1 MRSLLKQLVGE
12 SAIYGISGI
21 VTKFIGIFLVPLY
34 TNIFEPSDYGM
45 INIINSFF
53 FFVGIF
59 VVFALDNSAARWF
72 YDTEDLED
80 RKKTISSWFWF
91 QLLITTVVCSGII
104 LLSGFL
110 SKKLLHTNDP
120 DLFII
125 SAISV
130 FTGVLPIIVQN
141 WLRMQRK
148 AVHTVVFSLL
158 YSLLTIGLTIYFVL
172 MERSGIIGVFYAVV
186 ISNSVASIYCIFL
199 LRSWI
204 SMKYLSGKR
213 LKEMLVFALPLIP
226 TSIAFWVINSSST
239 FVLDYF
245 YDLEEVGI
253 FQLGLTISS
262 AVTLF
267 TSSFQMA
274 WGPFAYSIIKKDNA
288 KEVYSTVLTAYTIIA
303 NLIALSLALFAYELL
318 VVFTTPNYYDAY
330 LVAGFLS
337 FNSTIYSYVYI
348 IGIGNGIVKNNKP
361 LAISVLLS
369 AAVTTGLLVVLTPM
383 YGKTGTAISM
393 IIGNMII
400 PIYVYFSAQKRYHIP
415 YKMILVLS
423 LCGFSFG
430 LYLLYLLIKTDVTY
444 INIII
449 KGILI
454 IGYIIS
460 GFIALYLWDRKSFD
474 AIKQFYSNF
483 KTRKNKV

>member
-1 MRSLLKQLVGE
+1 MKSLLKQLVGE

-21 VTKFIGIFLVPLY
+21 ITKFIGIFLVPLY
-34 TNIFEPSDYGM
+34 TNVFEPSDYGM

-53 FFVGIF
+53 FFVGIL

-72 YDTEDLED
+72 YDTEDPED

-91 QLLITTVVCSGII
+91 QLTFTAIVCTGII
-104 LLSGFL
+104 LFSGILSH
-110 SKKLLHTNDP
+110 KLLHVNDP
-120 DLFII
+120 DLFIV

-130 FTGVLPIIVQN
+130 FTGALPIIVQN

-172 MERSGIIGVFYAVV
+172 LEKSGVIGVFYAVV
-186 ISNSVASIYCIFL
+186 ISNTAASIYCVFL
-199 LRSWI
+199 LKSWI
-204 SMKYLSGKR
+204 AIKYLSVKR
-213 LKEMLVFALPLIP
+213 LKEMLRFALPLIP

-245 YDLEEVGI
+245 YDLDEVGI

-274 WGPFAYSIIKKDNA
+274 WGPFAYSIIQKDNA
-288 KEVYSTVLTAYTIIA
+288 KEVYSAVLTAYAIIA
-303 NLIALSLALFAYELL
+303 NFIALLVALFAYELL
-318 VVFTTPNYYDAY
+318 VVFTTPNYYGAY
-330 LVAGFLS
+330 LVAGLLA

-348 IGIGNGIVKNNKP
+348 IGIGNGIVKDNKP
-361 LAISVLLS
+361 LAVSVLLS
-369 AAVTTGLLVVLTPM
+369 ALVTTGLLLVLTPM
-383 YGKTGTAISM
+383 YSKTGTAVSM
-393 IIGNMII
+393 IIGNLII
-400 PIYVYFSAQKRYHIP
+400 PVYVYFSAQKRYYIP
-415 YKMILVLS
+415 YKIILALA
-423 LCGFSFG
+423 LCGLSFG
-430 LYLLYLLIKTDVTY
+430 LYLLYLLIQTDVSY
-444 INIII
+444 INVLI

-460 GFIALYLWDRKSFD
+460 SFVTLYLWDRKSFE
-474 AIKQFYSNF
+474 AIKRFYDNL